1 MTLDLSAPRTIH
13 IVGVGGMAMS
23 GIAAVLTRL
32 GHAVSGSDLK
42 AWRGLERLR
51 LLGVEV
57 NVPHDAARLPE
68 ELDAVVV
75 STAIPPSNPEV
86 VAARERGVPVLRRA
100 DALAAIV
107 NTRRTVA
114 ISGTHGKTTTS
125 TMTTLILRAAGWHP
139 SFLIGGE
146 PNEVGS
152 NAAYDD
158 GEWLV
163 VEADESDG
171 TFLEIAPEA
180 VILTNV
186 EPDHLDHYGDFAALE
201 AACAKYLAS
210 APGPRLACADDPVAA
225 RLAREVGGV
234 LTYGTGPD
242 ADYVVSGYAGDRAGS
257 RFTLSRR
264 GTVLG
269 EIVLPAPGRHNAR
282 NAAGAAAVATE
293 IGVPFEAVRAALGRF
308 AGVARR
314 FQFHGEVD
322 GVTLVDDYAHLPGE
336 VRATLAAAREG
347 GWSRVVAVFQPH
359 RYSRTA
365 RLWRDFG
372 EAFDDADVVVLTD
385 VYGAGE
391 PPRPGV
397 SGRLV
402 LQAVCEARPGRRIL
416 YLPRRADLLERL
428 PALVR
433 PGDLVLTLGA
443 GDVTS
448 LADEWLRRA
457 LGVPAGSSASGGVRV
472 QPEVVSPEAGAG
484 IAS

>member
-1 MTLDLSAPRTIH
+1 
-13 IVGVGGMAMS
+13 MAMS
-23 GIAAVLTRL
+23 GIAAILSRL
-32 GHAVSGSDLK
+32 GHTVSGSDLK

-57 NVPHDAARLPE
+57 NVPHDASRLPA

-75 STAIPPSNPEV
+75 STAIPASNPEV
-86 VAARERGVPVLRRA
+86 VMARERGVPVLRRA
-100 DALAAIV
+100 EALASIV
-107 NTRRTVA
+107 GLRRTVA

-125 TMTTLILRAAGWHP
+125 TMTTLVLRAAGWQP

-152 NAAYDD
+152 NAAYDE

-171 TFLEIAPEA
+171 TFTEIAPEA
-180 VILTNV
+180 VVLTNV

-201 AACAKYLAS
+201 AACARYLAA
-210 APGPRLACADDPVAA
+210 APGPRVVCADDPVAA
-225 RLAREVGGV
+225 RLAAEVGGAV
-234 LTYGTGPD
+234 TYGTAET
-242 ADYVVSGYAGDRAGS
+242 ADYRITGYAGERSGS
-257 RFTLSRR
+257 RFTLQRA
-264 GTVLG
+264 GTELG
-269 EIVLPAPGRHNAR
+269 ELILPAPGIHNAR
-282 NAAGAAAVATE
+282 NAAAAAAVSTE

-322 GVTLVDDYAHLPGE
+322 GVSLVDDYAHLPGE

-372 EAFDDADVVVLTD
+372 DAFDDADVVVLTD
-385 VYGAGE
+385 VYAAGE
-391 PPRPGV
+391 PPQPGV

-402 LQAVCEARPGRRIL
+402 LQAVCEARPTARVL
-416 YLPRRADLLERL
+416 YLPKRADLLERL
-428 PALVR
+428 PGLTR
-433 PGDLVLTLGA
+433 PGDLVVTLGA

-448 LADEWLRRA
+448 LPDEWLRAAEMADARVGRR
-457 LGVPAGSSASGGVRV
+457 LGPGPQSHRDEPSGEE
-472 QPEVVSPEAGAG
+472 P
-484 IAS
+484 

>member
-1 MTLDLSAPRTIH
+1 MIDLLAPRRIH
-13 IVGVGGMAMS
+13 IIGIGGMAMS
-23 GIAAVLTRL
+23 GIATVLTRL

-57 NVPHDAARLPE
+57 HVPHDPTRVPE
-68 ELDAVVV
+68 HLDAVVV
-75 STAIPPSNPEV
+75 STAIPASNPEV

-100 DALAAIV
+100 DALALIV
-107 NTRRTVA
+107 ATRRTVA

-125 TMTTLILRAAGWHP
+125 TMLTLMLRAAGWHP

-158 GEWLV
+158 GDWLV

-171 TFLEIAPEA
+171 TFVEIAPEA
-180 VILTNV
+180 VVLTNV

-201 AACAKYLAS
+201 AACARFLSA
-210 APGPRLACADDPVAA
+210 APGPRVACADDPVAA
-225 RLAREVGGV
+225 RLAAEVGGV
-234 LTYGTGPD
+234 LTYGESPG
-242 ADYVVSGYAGDRAGS
+242 ADYRVEGYTGDRSGC

-264 GTVLG
+264 GALLG
-269 EIVLPAPGRHNAR
+269 EVVLPAPGRHNAR
-282 NAAGAAAVATE
+282 NAAGAATVASE
-293 IGVPFEAVRAALGRF
+293 LGVPFDAVRTALGRF

-314 FQFHGEVD
+314 FQFHGEVG
-322 GVTLVDDYAHLPGE
+322 GVSLVDDYAHLPGE

-347 GWSRVVAVFQPH
+347 GWSRVIAVFQPH

-385 VYGAGE
+385 VYAAGE
-391 PPRPGV
+391 PPQPGV
-397 SGRLV
+397 SGRLL
-402 LQAVCEARPGRRIL
+402 LQAVCEARPQSRVL
-416 YLPRRADLLERL
+416 YLPKRADLLARL
-428 PALVR
+428 PGLAR
-433 PGDLVLTLGA
+433 PGDLVVTLGA

-448 LADEWLRRA
+448 LPDEWIRRA
-457 LGVPAGSSASGGVRV
+457 EEAEAKVAS
-472 QPEVVSPEAGAG
+472 
-484 IAS
+484 

>member
-1 MTLDLSAPRTIH
+1 
-13 IVGVGGMAMS
+13 MAMS
-23 GIAAVLTRL
+23 GIAAILTRL
-32 GHAVSGSDLK
+32 GHTVSGSDLK

-57 NVPHDAARLPE
+57 HVPHDASRLPA

-75 STAIPPSNPEV
+75 STAIPASNPEV
-86 VAARERGVPVLRRA
+86 VTARERGVPVLRRSE
-100 DALAAIV
+100 ALASIV
-107 NTRRTVA
+107 DLRRTVA

-125 TMTTLILRAAGWHP
+125 TMTTLVLRAAGWQP

-152 NAAYDD
+152 NAAYDE

-171 TFLEIAPEA
+171 TFIEIAPEA
-180 VILTNV
+180 VVLTNV

-201 AACAKYLAS
+201 AACARYLAA
-210 APGPRLACADDPVAA
+210 APGPRVVCADDPVAA
-225 RLAREVGGV
+225 RLAAEVGGAV
-234 LTYGTGPD
+234 TYGTAEA
-242 ADYVVSGYAGDRAGS
+242 ADYRITGYAGERSGS
-257 RFTLSRR
+257 RFTLHRA
-264 GTVLG
+264 GTPLG
-269 EIVLPAPGRHNAR
+269 ELVVPAPGIHNAR
-282 NAAGAAAVATE
+282 NAAAAAAVCIE
-293 IGVPFEAVRAALGRF
+293 IGVPFEAVRSALGRF

-322 GVTLVDDYAHLPGE
+322 GVSLVDDYAHLPGE
-336 VRATLAAAREG
+336 VKATLAAAKEG

-372 EAFDDADVVVLTD
+372 DAFDDADVVVLTD
-385 VYGAGE
+385 VYAAGE
-391 PPRPGV
+391 PPQPGV

-402 LQAVCEARPGRRIL
+402 LQAVCEARPAARVL
-416 YLPRRADLLERL
+416 YLPKRADLLERL
-428 PALVR
+428 PGLTR
-433 PGDLVLTLGA
+433 PGDLVVTLGA

-448 LADEWLRRA
+448 LPDEWRRA
-457 LGVPAGSSASGGVRV
+457 AEADACVGQRLGQGPQSHRDEPPGEE
-472 QPEVVSPEAGAG
+472 P
-484 IAS
+484 